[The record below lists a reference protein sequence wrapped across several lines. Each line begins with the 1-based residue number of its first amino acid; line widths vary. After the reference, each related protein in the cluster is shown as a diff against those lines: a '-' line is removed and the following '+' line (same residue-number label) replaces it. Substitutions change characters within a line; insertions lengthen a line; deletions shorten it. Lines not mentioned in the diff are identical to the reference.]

1 MKLAS
6 VLTVLTALLL
16 RKVPS
21 PFWRFRQR
29 FYLSVKNS
37 GLVLSS
43 RLRHS
48 NIQVPLDI
56 GDWVQYWMYMDGA
69 YEREMVDYLEPEV
82 RGRVFLDIGAN
93 VGNYTLTL
101 CRSAKHIYAF
111 EASKKNVEILTR
123 AVGLVGNINNV
134 TILHNAV
141 SSTSDEIVRLFLSED
156 ASGNHSQFLGD
167 TGRSENVATLSLD
180 DFVLRFDA
188 EEIAVIKM
196 DIEGA
201 EFLAIEGG
209 KRL

>member
-1 MKLAS
+1 M
-6 VLTVLTALLL
+6 
-16 RKVPS
+16 
-21 PFWRFRQR
+21 
-29 FYLSVKNS
+29 
-37 GLVLSS
+37 
-43 RLRHS
+43 
-48 NIQVPLDI
+48 
-56 GDWVQYWMYMDGA
+56 
-69 YEREMVDYLEPEV
+69 
-82 RGRVFLDIGAN
+82 
-93 VGNYTLTL
+93 
-101 CRSAKHIYAF
+101 
-111 EASKKNVEILTR
+111 EILTR

-209 KRL
+209 KRLLKQKRPVMVVEFNREAARNAGWRLESLYEMLCQIGYRAYWLRDGGIQPFALVEMDTENFSDNLIFRCDL